1 MSVSRTRTNYPNA
14 GLTVK
19 EPDKFVRGHRGPDL
33 NSNRIAYPA
42 EVLDVS
48 AIQLPRAVAHPKKVR
63 GSIVVLLGCR
73 GSKLARNGG
82 IRDAI

>member
-1 MSVSRTRTNYPNA
+1 MYLSVSKERTSYPNA

-19 EPDKFVRGHRGPDL
+19 EPDKFVRGHRRPDL

-48 AIQLPRAVAHPKKVR
+48 TIQLPRAIAHPKKVR
-63 GSIVVLLGCR
+63 GSIVVLLGC
-73 GSKLARNGG
+73 GSSKFARNG
-82 IRDAI
+82 